1 MTKATFDIRQAGNDD
16 APQLIELRLKFFE
29 SQIAAGL
36 LDIPE
41 NLEKSV
47 VGTTTSIMLNKRTLC
62 LVAAAPARLLGY
74 VSLLTRVVPGVTRPT
89 VASIEESYVLE
100 EMRGSGLANQLLEE
114 AINRIKGAGIDRIQL
129 RVLAGNDRGKAFW
142 AKNGFVDNVHIM
154 EYTRGL
160 E

>member
-1 MTKATFDIRQAGNDD
+1 MTTATFDIRQAGSDD
-16 APQLIELRLKFFE
+16 APELIGLRLKFFE

-41 NLEKSV
+41 SLEKAV
-47 VGTTTSIMLNKRTLC
+47 TGTTPSIILNKRTQC
-62 LVAAAPARLLGY
+62 LVAAASGRLLGY
-74 VSLLTRVVPGVTRPT
+74 VTLLTRVVPGVTKPM
-89 VASIEESYVLE
+89 VASIEESYVLD
-100 EMRGSGLANQLLEE
+100 EMRGSGLASQLLEE
-114 AINRIKGAGIDRIQL
+114 AISRIKGAGIDRLQL
-129 RVLAGNDRGKAFW
+129 RVLAENDRGKAFW